1 MTDPTPH
8 ARATRLQR
16 AAQSACIAAALLPV
30 LAAAQQA
37 GASTVTIYG
46 IVDAA
51 ARHATNVGAD
61 GASRSTLE
69 DGIFTGSRL
78 GFRVREDLGGGLSAN
93 VLMESGF
100 DPSAGTSSQ
109 ASPTA
114 DYGQVAAAT
123 RFWGRDIHIGLRS
136 AAGWG
141 VTLGR
146 QYTLAHQMAG
156 RFQPQGN
163 PNNLAL
169 SLFSSHHIARQ
180 DNMLKLDL
188 KLGGVELAASRTL
201 GEVAGSQG
209 SDAWALSA
217 GYGTG
222 PVFVGAY
229 VQQLK
234 NLADTEER
242 KIIGLGGNY
251 KLGSQVALFAG
262 AMRRTNETS
271 PQTNKAWTLGA
282 NWQVLPAV
290 QLTAAYLHDKQGGSS
305 TLEGKRRVS
314 YLSASYAFSKRS
326 DVYAV
331 VDHNR
336 IDGGYAKPA
345 FMGTTGSQTAYT
357 LALRHK
363 F

>member
-1 MTDPTPH
+1 MTHRPF
-8 ARATRLQR
+8 TRGLQ
-16 AAQSACIAAALLPV
+16 AACLAGAMLPALCV
-30 LAAAQQA
+30 AQQA
-37 GASTVTIYG
+37 AASSVTIYG

-51 ARHATNVGAD
+51 ARRASNVGAD
-61 GASRSTLE
+61 GASRTTLE

-78 GFRVREDLGGGLSAN
+78 GFRVREDLGGGLSAQ

-100 DPSAGTSSQ
+100 DPSSGTSSQ
-109 ASPTA
+109 ASPQA
-114 DYGQVAAAT
+114 DFGQVAAAT

-141 VTLGR
+141 LTLGR
-146 QYTLAHQMAG
+146 QYTLAHQMAA

-169 SLFSSHHIARQ
+169 SVFSSHHVARQ
-180 DNMLKLDL
+180 DNVLKFDIRLA
-188 KLGGVELAASRTL
+188 GVELAASRTL
-201 GEVAGSQG
+201 GEVADSNG

-217 GYGTG
+217 GYAAG
-222 PVFVGAY
+222 PVQLGAY

-242 KIIGLGGNY
+242 KIVGLGGNY
-251 KLGSQVALFAG
+251 KLGQQWALFAG

-271 PQTNKAWTLGA
+271 PQTNRVWTLGA

-305 TLEGKRRVS
+305 TLDGKRRVS
-314 YLSASYAFSKRS
+314 YVSAAYAFSKRS